1 MENPSGVARSE
12 PFVGRKNQEMFSFLL
27 SQYRIKPQ
35 LPSPLAP
42 KDEDMVLKSQ
52 RSGGIDLSGSEVVDL
67 SVSEVIAEEKMYSLF
82 ESRHL

>member
-52 RSGGIDLSGSEVVDL
+52 RSGGIDLSVSGVIDI
-67 SVSEVIAEEKMYSLF
+67 SVSEVIAKNHYKKCF
-82 ESRHL
+82 